1 MATTEDGF
9 ALFEAEV
16 RRRGGTTQRMPGLE
30 AVVEVRGRDARVH
43 RVRLKTKKSG
53 DWQDTKKSRLVR
65 PPHRRIDA
73 WAFVDVR
80 LDASNISIV
89 EHDWMRQT
97 IAGDVDVWLSRDP
110 SRNADTDTHHRI
122 TDAQVIDWRGRWDV
136 IGLSEIPAMQ
146 SDSVTL
152 SNLGAWVFKCNPK
165 TWDLKSFMADGHT
178 LIDSWSV
185 ANNYRS
191 ELIQHGQRVI
201 FWVSGAEDG
210 AMPRGIWGY
219 GWTTGTPDFVAH
231 PSEGYWVDD
240 DKRIDAHSFAPT
252 DLHLLDA
259 PLTSAELKQIKVLD
273 NLEVLRQPFASNP
286 SWVNQSQL
294 AAIQDLLPPWPEL
307 GEPAGQAITVS
318 ERGAGFG
325 DPVTN
330 KLIENAA
337 VDAVTDYYR
346 DQFHCEVT
354 DVGYQ
359 KLGWDLSC
367 VAPDGTLYR
376 VEVKGVAGAKPSI
389 LLTRNEL
396 RSAREDPNWELAVVT
411 KALSSPTVSIYY
423 PEDVVDIAESMVY
436 RVDLPPV

>member
-1 MATTEDGF
+1 VATTEDGF
-9 ALFEAEV
+9 ALFEAEI
-16 RRRGGTTQRMPGLE
+16 RRRGGTAQRMPGLE
-30 AVVEVRGRDARVH
+30 AVVEVRDRDARVH

-89 EHDWMRQT
+89 EHDWMRKT
-97 IAGDVDVWLSRDP
+97 IASDVDAWLSRDP
-110 SRNADTDTHHRI
+110 SRNADTETHHRI
-122 TDAQVIDWRGRWDV
+122 TDAQVIDWRGRWDI
-136 IGLSEIPAMQ
+136 IGLSEIATVRN
-146 SDSVTL
+146 DSVTV

-165 TWDLKSFMADGHT
+165 TWDLETFVADGHT
-178 LIDSWSV
+178 HIEDWSV

-191 ELIQHGQRVI
+191 ELIQHGQRAL

-219 GWTTGTPDFVAH
+219 GWTTGRRRFVAQ
-231 PSEGYWVDD
+231 PYEGYWEDD
-240 DKRIDAHSFAPT
+240 DKRIDSQWYVDT

-259 PLTSAELKQIKVLD
+259 PVTSAELKQIDRLSD
-273 NLEVLRQPFASNP
+273 LEVLRQPYGSNP
-286 SWVNQSQL
+286 SWVSQTEL
-294 AAIQDLLPPWPEL
+294 AAIEDLLPPWPEL
-307 GEPAGQAITVS
+307 GKPAGTPITVS

-354 DVGYQ
+354 DVGSQ

-367 VAPDGTLYR
+367 AAPDGTLYR
-376 VEVKGVAGAKPSI
+376 VEVKGVAGGRPSI

-423 PEDVVDIAESMVY
+423 PEDVIDIADSMVY

>member
-16 RRRGGTTQRMPGLE
+16 RRRGGTAQRMPGLE
-30 AVVEVRGRDARVH
+30 AVVEVRDRDDRVH

-110 SRNADTDTHHRI
+110 SRDADTDTHHRI

-136 IGLSEIPAMQ
+136 IGLSEVSTARNSSIT
-146 SDSVTL
+146 D

-165 TWDLKSFMADGHT
+165 TWDLKTFLADGHAH
-178 LIDSWSV
+178 IESWSV

-191 ELIQHGQRVI
+191 DLIQHGQRAL
-201 FWVSGAEDG
+201 FWVSGAESG
-210 AMPRGIWGY
+210 AMPRGVWGY
-219 GWTTGTPDFVAH
+219 GWTTGTPEFVAQS
-231 PSEGYWVDD
+231 SEGYWVDD
-240 DKRIDAHSFAPT
+240 DKRIDSHRFAPT
-252 DLHLLDA
+252 DLHLLKA
-259 PLTSAELKQIKVLD
+259 PLMSADLKQIKELG
-273 NLEVLRQPFASNP
+273 NLEVLRQPNGSNP
-286 SWVNQSQL
+286 SWVSESEL
-294 AAIQDLLPPWPEL
+294 AAIENLLPPWPEL
-307 GEPAGQAITVS
+307 GKPAGTPITVS

-337 VDAVTDYYR
+337 VDAVTDYYC
-346 DQFHCEVT
+346 DQFHCDVT
-354 DVGYQ
+354 DVGSQ

-376 VEVKGVAGAKPSI
+376 VEVKGVAGGRPSI

-411 KALSSPTVSIYY
+411 KALSNPTVSIYY
-423 PEDVVDIAESMVY
+423 PEDVLDIAESMVY

>member
-16 RRRGGTTQRMPGLE
+16 RRRGGTAQRMPGLE
-30 AVVEVRGRDARVH
+30 AVVEVRDRDARVH

-97 IAGDVDVWLSRDP
+97 IDSDVDVWLSRDA

-136 IGLSEIPAMQ
+136 IGLSEIPTAQ
-146 SDSVTL
+146 NNSVTD

-165 TWDLKSFMADGHT
+165 TWDMESFLADGHT
-178 LIDSWSV
+178 HIEDWAV

-191 ELIQHGQRVI
+191 ELIQHGQRAL
-201 FWVSGAEDG
+201 FWVSGTEG
-210 AMPRGIWGY
+210 GSTPRGIWGY
-219 GWTTGTPDFVAH
+219 GWTTGTLQFMAQ
-231 PSEGYWVDD
+231 PSEGYWVDN
-240 DKRIDAHSFAPT
+240 DKRIDSRWFAPT
-252 DLHLLDA
+252 DLHLLDT
-259 PLTSAELKQIKVLD
+259 PLVSAKLKQLKALED
-273 NLEVLRQPFASNP
+273 LEVLRQPFASNP
-286 SWVNQSQL
+286 SWVDQSQL
-294 AAIQDLLPPWPEL
+294 AAIKDLLPPWPEL
-307 GEPAGQAITVS
+307 GKPVGKAITVS

-337 VDAVTDYYR
+337 VDAVTDYYH

-354 DVGYQ
+354 DVGSQ

-376 VEVKGVAGAKPSI
+376 VEVKGVAGSKPSI

-396 RSAREDPNWELAVVT
+396 RSAKEDPNWELAVVT
-411 KALSSPTVSIYY
+411 RALSNPTVAIYY
-423 PEDVVDIAESMVY
+423 PEDVLDIAESMVY

>member
-1 MATTEDGF
+1 VATTEDGF

-16 RRRGGTTQRMPGLE
+16 RRRGGTAQRMPGLE
-30 AVVEVRGRDARVH
+30 AVVEVRDRDARVH

-89 EHDWMRQT
+89 EHDWMRKT
-97 IAGDVDVWLSRDP
+97 IAADVDAWLSWDP
-110 SRNADTDTHHRI
+110 SRNADTETHHRI

-136 IGLSEIPAMQ
+136 IGLTETPQAQ
-146 SDSVTL
+146 HDSVTL

-165 TWDLKSFMADGHT
+165 TWDLETFVADGHT
-178 LIDSWSV
+178 HIESWSV

-191 ELIQHGQRVI
+191 ELIQHGQRAL

-219 GWTTGTPDFVAH
+219 GWTIGTLRFVAQA
-231 PSEGYWVDD
+231 PENYWVDD
-240 DKRIDAHSFAPT
+240 YKRIDSHCFAPT
-252 DLHLLDA
+252 DLDLLDA
-259 PLTSAELKQIKVLD
+259 PLTSAELKQLKALD
-273 NLEVLRQPFASNP
+273 DLEVLRQPFASNP

-294 AAIQDLLPPWPEL
+294 ATIEDLLPPWPEL

-318 ERGAGFG
+318 DRGAGFG

-346 DQFHCEVT
+346 DQYHCEVT
-354 DVGYQ
+354 DVGSQ

-367 VAPDGTLYR
+367 VAPNGTLYR

-411 KALSSPTVSIYY
+411 KALSNPTVSIYY
-423 PEDVVDIAESMVY
+423 PEDVLDIAESMVY